1 MLKFSDL
8 NLGED
13 TESNIKLK
21 KATLVPNSISLRS
34 SVIDLSH
41 LKKRKPTKEEL
52 KELHTVEPGY
62 KIPVANYQQVGTFC
76 DKCDDVTGHV
86 FNPASKTI
94 ICQICKTKRKT
105 K

>member
-1 MLKFSDL
+1 MLNFGDL

-13 TESNIKLK
+13 KEVVVKKQQPPVSLLK
-21 KATLVPNSISLRS
+21 S
-34 SVIDLSH
+34 SKVDLSH
-41 LKKRKPTKEEL
+41 LKPKKLSKEEI
-52 KELHTVEPGY
+52 KELHQVEPGY

-76 DKCDDVTGHV
+76 DNCDDVTGHV

-94 ICQICKTKRKT
+94 ICQICKTKRKL